1 MSKEEGP
8 AAEPPGIF
16 RPEALEHRARQRG
29 PGDVIRVAPR
39 WVGIAFYL
47 LVGLFVVALVVGL
60 SIEIDRYARG
70 QTASDARGRVVVLVP
85 AALAPEVAPGS
96 RVEIGDDRAEVI
108 SVGERIL
115 YPPEIRETYGL
126 EVLAPSIAV
135 VTSAQ
140 AASAPSGT
148 ARVLIE
154 REPALIALVPGLAA
168 LFGDDGG

>member
-1 MSKEEGP
+1 MSKERGP
-8 AAEPPGIF
+8 VAEPPGIF

-39 WVGIAFYL
+39 WVGLAFYL
-47 LVGLFVVALVVGL
+47 LIGLFVVAVVAGL
-60 SIEIDRYARG
+60 AIEIDRYARG
-70 QTASDARGRVVVLVP
+70 LTASDARGRVVILVP
-85 AALAPEVAPGS
+85 AALAPDVAPGS
-96 RVEIGDDRAEVI
+96 RVEIGDDRAGVT

-140 AASAPSGT
+140 ASSPPAGS

-168 LFGDDGG
+168 LLGEDGG